1 MDEILGYF
9 RGKRVTLMGRFG
21 GMSKRDAATCI
32 RAQGGIVSERPTRDT
47 DILIVGEEESVSFDT
62 LLHGIDPLICESLAS
77 NPPEIIRETQLWQR
91 LGLLDTTDQDRRLYT
106 PAMLAELLR
115 LPVTIIRR
123 WHRCGL
129 IVPIR
134 EVRRL
139 PYFDFREIVTARR
152 LAEMLDAGISPEMV
166 AKKLDTLGK
175 LVGNVQRPL
184 EQLSVMIEGREI
196 LLRTDGGL
204 VEPGGQLRFDF
215 DACETNDLLASED
228 DENPLP
234 LENRSNQPLP
244 SANGS
249 SAKSRLPIVPSNSND
264 EKQISNVEN
273 PNHTATH
280 TTNFDDINIDTTQKT
295 GKTRKIKDRK
305 TENTPQSEAKMLPQ
319 NVSVKELMD
328 QAGEYE
334 DAEDFC
340 AAIDTLRSTMAM
352 CGPKPELCFRI
363 AELLYRTGDRAAARE
378 RYFMTVE
385 LDENYVEARANLG
398 CVLAEEGRS
407 DLAIAAFD
415 GALVQHP
422 DYADV
427 HYHLARIYQDRYDEL
442 VQRRKSQRLPLFP
455 EETSL
460 SVDSEQ
466 DQKRVQ
472 KEQVEAELEQQWRQ
486 LASQHWTR
494 FLELAPSSPWAEEA
508 AEILEKLQSEPI

>member
-1 MDEILGYF
+1 MNEILAYF

-21 GMSKRDAATCI
+21 GMSKRDAAACI
-32 RAQGGIVSERPTRDT
+32 RAQGGIVAERLTRDT
-47 DILIVGEEESVSFDT
+47 EILIVGEEESISSDT
-62 LLHGIDPLICESLAS
+62 LLHGIDPLIREALTS

-91 LGLLDTTDQDRRLYT
+91 LGLLETEDQDRRLYT

-134 EVRRL
+134 EVRHL

-184 EQLSVMIEGREI
+184 EQLSVIIEGREI

-215 DACETNDLLASED
+215 DACEIEESLPPENLPNQPMLSNRIDQGRETSEEVELSKAAGIADSFDTDSYTPCKMGKVCKKGGKKPSFELWKTEGTSSQSTTVQALMEQAGGYEDSED
-228 DENPLP
+228 F
-234 LENRSNQPLP
+234 R
-244 SANGS
+244 
-249 SAKSRLPIVPSNSND
+249 
-264 EKQISNVEN
+264 
-273 PNHTATH
+273 
-280 TTNFDDINIDTTQKT
+280 
-295 GKTRKIKDRK
+295 
-305 TENTPQSEAKMLPQ
+305 
-319 NVSVKELMD
+319 
-328 QAGEYE
+328 
-334 DAEDFC
+334 
-340 AAIDTLRSTMAM
+340 AAIDTLRTIMAM

-378 RYFMTVE
+378 RYFMAVE

-407 DLAIAAFD
+407 DLAIAAFE
-415 GALVQHP
+415 GALAQHA

-427 HYHLARIYQDRYDEL
+427 HYHLARIYQDRYEEL
-442 VQRRKSQRLPLFP
+442 VQKRNAGRLPLFP
-455 EETSL
+455 DETAH
-460 SVDSEQ
+460 SEMENNSER

-472 KEQVEAELEQQWRQ
+472 EEQMEADLERQWQQ
-486 LASQHWTR
+486 LAIQHWTR
-494 FLELAPSSPWAEEA
+494 FLKLAPSSPWAEEA
-508 AEILEKLQSEPI
+508 AEILEKHYSKPVR